1 MRIRIDGVQGPIAQA
16 TRAELERRGHTV
28 AADGRDCAIFF
39 PGKPGTAGTKEAL
52 QNLTADQVRRLVLRS
67 SAYAYGSNPKNPGM
81 MTEDRVT
88 LLPADAPE
96 QRWLQ
101 AEEVA
106 SRHPNAA
113 AVRFANVTH
122 IDEGDL
128 VVRQLSGG
136 IGMSL
141 TGHDPNLQFI
151 SVADAAR
158 ALACAAESSATG
170 IFNAAGG
177 GAVPLRKAFRA
188 SGSVRVPV
196 LKPLA
201 KLFGRGDG
209 VDQLQ
214 YNWTVLGERAEKE
227 IGFVPSLSSVEALAK
242 FVAHPERLEKRYDEW
257 GLDLGHIGAW
267 GPWFAFLRNV
277 YWRIDHEGMENIPAQ
292 GRGLFV
298 SNHRGFMPLDAVMHL
313 SMVLTHRQRV
323 IRFLIIP
330 SLLRTPF
337 MCNFLTKLGGVVAS
351 QENAARLF
359 AAENIV
365 GIFPEGIRGTF
376 TPYKR
381 THQLRDFSRSEF
393 ARVAIE
399 NQAPVIPVAV
409 IGHAEI
415 FPIIGRIDSEYV
427 RKEIGWPYFPIAPMW
442 PLAPVPLPSKWHMR
456 VLPPIP
462 VEGLKPADAENDKL
476 VKDFSRHVQR
486 IMQVN
491 IDDMAKRRKS
501 VLFGKVLDGTAP
513 PAPAFQM
520 RRAAG
525 EKG

>member
-1 MRIRIDGVQGPIAQA
+1 MKIRVCGAEGPVARA
-16 TRAELERRGHTV
+16 TRVELERRGHTV
-28 AADGRDCAIFF
+28 ANDGCDCAIFF
-39 PGKPGTAGTKEAL
+39 PGSKEDLSKVAG
-52 QNLTADQVRRLVLRS
+52 QVGRLILRS

-81 MTEDRVT
+81 MTEDRIS
-88 LLPADAPE
+88 LLPPDAPE

-101 AEEVA
+101 AEEIA
-106 SRHPNAA
+106 AGHPNSAT
-113 AVRFANVTH
+113 VRLSNVP
-122 IDEGDL
+122 DVAEGNL

-136 IGMSL
+136 VGMSL
-141 TGHDPNLQFI
+141 AGHDPNLQFI

-158 ALACAAESSATG
+158 ALACAAESQATG
-170 IFNAAGG
+170 IFNASGG
-177 GAVPLRKAFRA
+177 GAIPLRRAFRA
-188 SGSVRVPV
+188 SSSMRIPV

-201 KLFGRGDG
+201 KLFSRGAG

-214 YNWTVLGERAEKE
+214 YNWTVSGERAAREL
-227 IGFVPSLSSVEALAK
+227 GFTPEQASVQALAK
-242 FVAHPERLEKRYDEW
+242 FVAHPERLRKSYDDW
-257 GLDLGHIGAW
+257 GLDLDHIAAW

-351 QENAARLF
+351 QENATRLF
-359 AAENIV
+359 EHEDLV

-381 THQLRDFSRSEF
+381 THQLRDFSKSEF
-393 ARVAIE
+393 ARLAIQNE
-399 NQAPVIPVAV
+399 APVIPVAV

-415 FPIIGRIDSEYV
+415 FPIIGRIDSEFV

-462 VEGLKPADAENDKL
+462 LQGLRPADADNARL
-476 VKDFSRHVQR
+476 VKEFSRHVQR
-486 IMQVN
+486 IMQKN
-491 IDDMAKRRKS
+491 IDDMATRRKS

-513 PAPAFQM
+513 PAPAF
-520 RRAAG
+520 RAGLGKAAG
-525 EKG
+525 EG